1 MLVGAALAA
10 NVRMP
15 EDRPIHDV
23 IEELVP
29 PLEDERFCNP
39 VEARKKAM
47 DYLARREHGR
57 VELRNKLT
65 KFGFDADVSDD
76 AIEQLIHD
84 ELQSDQRFADAFIQ
98 SRINQGKGPTRIRID
113 LSQRGVS
120 DSVIDDGLHEAEQN
134 WRALAS
140 EVRSRKFGA
149 ELPVD
154 FKEKA
159 RQMRFL
165 QYRGFEPDQIQSA
178 VSAGDE

>member
-1 MLVGAALAA
+1 MSE
-10 NVRMP
+10 N
-15 EDRPIHDV
+15 RPVHDV

-29 PLEDERFCNP
+29 PLEDERFSNP

-65 KFGFDADVSDD
+65 KFGFDADISDA
-76 AIEQLIHD
+76 AIERLID
-84 ELQSDQRFADAFIQ
+84 DGLQSDQRFAEAFIQ
-98 SRINQGKGPTRIRID
+98 SRINQGKGPTRIRVD

-120 DSVIDDGLHEAEQN
+120 DSVIDDGLHEANQN
-134 WRALAS
+134 WQALAS
-140 EVRSRKFGA
+140 EVRAKKFGA

-154 FKEKA
+154 FEDKA

-178 VSAGDE
+178 VQSPR

>member
-1 MLVGAALAA
+1 MSEGRSV
-10 NVRMP
+10 
-15 EDRPIHDV
+15 HDV

-29 PLEDERFCNP
+29 PLEDERFSSS

-65 KFGFDADVSDD
+65 KFGFDADISDA
-76 AIEQLIHD
+76 AIERLVD
-84 ELQSDQRFADAFIQ
+84 DGLQSDQRFAEAFIQ
-98 SRINQGKGPTRIRID
+98 SRINQGKGPTRIRVD

-120 DSVIDDGLHEAEQN
+120 DSVIDAGLYEAAQN
-134 WRALAS
+134 WHALAS
-140 EVRSRKFGA
+140 EVRAKKFGTD
-149 ELPVD
+149 LPAD

-165 QYRGFEPDQIQSA
+165 QYRGFEPEQIQSA

>member
-1 MLVGAALAA
+1 
-10 NVRMP
+10 MP

-57 VELRNKLT
+57 VELRKKLI
-65 KFGFDADVSDD
+65 KFGFDADISDD
-76 AIEQLIHD
+76 AIERLVD
-84 ELQSDQRFADAFIQ
+84 DGLQSDQRFTEAFIQ
-98 SRINQGKGPTRIRID
+98 SRINQGKGPTRIRAD

-120 DSVIDDGLHEAEQN
+120 DSVIEDGLYEAAQD
-134 WRALAS
+134 WRALARD
-140 EVRSRKFGA
+140 VRDKKFGA
-149 ELPVD
+149 QQPKD

-165 QYRGFEPDQIQSA
+165 QYRGFEHDQIQYNPP
-178 VSAGDE
+178 DEPDDEQ

>member
-1 MLVGAALAA
+1 
-10 NVRMP
+10 MP

-29 PLEDERFCNP
+29 PLEDERFSDP

-65 KFGFDADVSDD
+65 KFGFDADISEAAIDRLIDD
-76 AIEQLIHD
+76 G
-84 ELQSDQRFADAFIQ
+84 LQSDQRFAEAFIQ
-98 SRINQGKGPTRIRID
+98 SRISQGKGPGRIRAD

-134 WRALAS
+134 WWALARD
-140 EVRSRKFGA
+140 VRKKKFGA
-149 ELPVD
+149 QLPVD

-165 QYRGFEPDQIQSA
+165 QYRGFEPDHIQSA

>member
-1 MLVGAALAA
+1 LEPALAGDISMSESRS
-10 NVRMP
+10 V
-15 EDRPIHDV
+15 HDV

-65 KFGFDADVSDD
+65 KFGFDADISDA
-76 AIEQLIHD
+76 AIERLID
-84 ELQSDQRFADAFIQ
+84 DGLQSDQRFAEAFIQ
-98 SRINQGKGPTRIRID
+98 SRINQGKGPTRIRVD

-140 EVRSRKFGA
+140 EIRAKKFGA

>member
-1 MLVGAALAA
+1 MGAILP
-10 NVRMP
+10 MP
-15 EDRPIHDV
+15 EDRSVHDV

-29 PLEDERFCNP
+29 PLDDERFCNP

-47 DYLARREHGR
+47 DYLARREHGH
-57 VELRNKLT
+57 VELCNKLT
-65 KFGFDADVSDD
+65 KFGFDADISDD
-76 AIEQLIHD
+76 AIEQLID
-84 ELQSDQRFADAFIQ
+84 DGLQSDQRFAEAFIQ
-98 SRINQGKGPTRIRID
+98 SRINQGKGPTRIRVD

-120 DSVIDDGLHEAEQN
+120 DSVIDDGLHAAEQN

-140 EVRSRKFGA
+140 EVRTKKFGA
-149 ELPVD
+149 ELPVH